1 MSTMVEKILND
12 IAEGKI
18 KVAERDR
25 YILTYPLGLHLQSG
39 YAGEPTHGSDDI
51 WYV

>member
-1 MSTMVEKILND
+1 MVEKILKE

-18 KVAERDR
+18 EVADRDR
-25 YILTYPLGLHLQSG
+25 YILTYPLGLHLQAG
-39 YAGEPTHGSDDI
+39 YAGERTHGSNDI